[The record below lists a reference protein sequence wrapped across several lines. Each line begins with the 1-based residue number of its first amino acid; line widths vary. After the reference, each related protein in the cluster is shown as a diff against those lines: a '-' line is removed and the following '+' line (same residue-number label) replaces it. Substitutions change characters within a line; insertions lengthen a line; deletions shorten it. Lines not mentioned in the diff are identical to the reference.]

1 MPASRGGRRPDPEVD
16 EAIRAAMAELLFER
30 GLDMTFDDVAA
41 RAGVG
46 RTTVFRRFPTK
57 RALLVEAFSQVS
69 LKRFHLPDT
78 GSVRDDLCELLT
90 VIMREFGR
98 PQLRML
104 LRQGLGEACRDPDFT
119 GLFRDV
125 MDRRLELISSLVER
139 GVGRGAFPPGTDAR
153 LIADLISGVIS
164 VRVADG
170 SPLPGAEEI
179 STLVDGLLHGFASP
193 VPGRRRRSPVA

>member
-1 MPASRGGRRPDPEVD
+1 MPGGRRPDPELD

-41 RAGVG
+41 RAAVG

-57 RALLVEAFSQVS
+57 RELLVEAFSQVS

-98 PQLRML
+98 PELRRL
-104 LRQGLGEACRDPDFT
+104 LRQGLGEACRDSDVT

-125 MDRRLELISSLVER
+125 MNRRLELISSLVDRGVER
-139 GVGRGAFPPGTDAR
+139 GTFPPGTDAR

-164 VRVADG
+164 IRVADG
-170 SPLPGAEEI
+170 SPLPTAEEI
-179 STLVDGLLHGFASP
+179 PALVDGLLYGFAAS
-193 VPGRRRRSPVA
+193 

>member
-1 MPASRGGRRPDPEVD
+1 MPANRGGRRPDPEVD
-16 EAIRAAMAELLFER
+16 EAIRQAMAELLFER

-57 RALLVEAFSQVS
+57 RELLVEAFSQVS

-98 PQLRML
+98 PELRML

-125 MDRRLELISSLVER
+125 MKRRLELISSLVER
-139 GVGRGAFPPGTDAR
+139 GIERGTFPPGTDAR

-164 VRVADG
+164 IRVADG

-179 STLVDGLLHGFASP
+179 SALVDGLLYGFATSQ
-193 VPGRRRRSPVA
+193 GSGGDFRSGD

>member
-1 MPASRGGRRPDPEVD
+1 MPANRGGRRPDPEVD
-16 EAIRAAMAELLFER
+16 AAIRAAMAELLFER

-46 RTTVFRRFPTK
+46 RTTVFRRFATK

-69 LKRFHLPDT
+69 LDRFRLTDT

-98 PQLRML
+98 PQMRML
-104 LRQGLGEACRDPDFT
+104 LRQGLGETCRDPDFT
-119 GLFRDV
+119 ELFREV
-125 MDRRLELISSLVER
+125 MNRRLELITSLVDRGIER
-139 GVGRGAFPPGTDAR
+139 GTFPPGTDAR

-164 VRVADG
+164 IRVADG

-179 STLVDGLLHGFASP
+179 SALVDGLLYGFATS
-193 VPGRRRRSPVA
+193 